1 MANHASIGQTYGKI
15 MHIIADARSLTAA
28 EQELI
33 RAAVGNQGVLE
44 VVTRAELHGR
54 AVVAGRK
61 KFFSRTDPSVAAQYL
76 SLLTRLKELE
86 LLHEVANKHAYELTN
101 FGWQLSRKLG
111 R

>member
-1 MANHASIGQTYGKI
+1 
-15 MHIIADARSLTAA
+15 MHTVVDARNLSAA

-44 VVTRAELHGR
+44 VAMRAETRGR

-61 KFFSRTDPSVAAQYL
+61 KFFDPNDAAVAEHYI
-76 SLLTRLKELE
+76 SLLASLKSMDLIREA
-86 LLHEVANKHAYELTN
+86 ANKNTYELTN
-101 FGWQLSRKLG
+101 FGWQLSRNLG

>member
-1 MANHASIGQTYGKI
+1 
-15 MHIIADARSLTAA
+15 MHTIIDAHNLSEA

-44 VVTRAELHGR
+44 VATRAETHGR

-61 KFFSRTDPSVAAQYL
+61 RFFDPKDPAVAEQFI
-76 SLLTRLKELE
+76 SLLARLKELE
-86 LLHEVANKHAYELTN
+86 LIHEAANKKAYELTN
-101 FGWQLSRKLG
+101 FGWQLSRNLG

>member
-1 MANHASIGQTYGKI
+1 
-15 MHIIADARSLTAA
+15 MHKIADPESLTAA

-44 VVTRAELHGR
+44 LVTRAETHGR
-54 AVVAGRK
+54 AVVAGRRR
-61 KFFSRTDPSVAAQYL
+61 FFSPDDRSVAAQYI
-76 SLLTRLKELE
+76 SLLARLKELE
-86 LLHEVANKHAYELTN
+86 LVHEVANKHAYELTN

>member
-1 MANHASIGQTYGKI
+1 MARNECVGNAAEKR
-15 MHIIADARSLTAA
+15 MHLIANAHDLTEA

-44 VVTRAELHGR
+44 VVTRAETRGR

-61 KFFSRTDPSVAAQYL
+61 KFFDHKDRSVAERYI
-76 SLLTRLKELE
+76 SLLARLKELE
-86 LLHEVANKHAYELTN
+86 LIHVVADKKSYELTN
-101 FGWQLSRKLG
+101 FGWQLSRNLC